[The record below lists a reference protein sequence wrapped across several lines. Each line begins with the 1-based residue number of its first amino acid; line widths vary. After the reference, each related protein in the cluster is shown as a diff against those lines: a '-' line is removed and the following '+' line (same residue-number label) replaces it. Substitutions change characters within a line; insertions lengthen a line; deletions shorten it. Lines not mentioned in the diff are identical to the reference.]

1 MLFNSLLI
9 QIKIKKSS
17 SLYAYIAYH
26 CIFVYIFEKAN
37 SYMQKYL
44 NTNCVLPFPEGG
56 GGYNSKS
63 IGLRLVK
70 FVNFSNLH
78 MPLSKSEG
86 RPSAGISML
95 DNIYDVY
102 FWFFP
107 KKISNTISIY

>member
-9 QIKIKKSS
+9 QIKIKKTSA
-17 SLYAYIAYH
+17 LYAYIAYH

-56 GGYNSKS
+56 GDNSKS

-70 FVNFSNLH
+70 LVNFSNLH

-95 DNIYDVY
+95 VRQYLRCVFLVFPQKNI
-102 FWFFP
+102 
-107 KKISNTISIY
+107 